1 MGYEKKKTGLTL
13 THPHTFRR
21 KEKLVNFHLL
31 PCYNPIGSRSTSP
44 NSDNPAYEVKKEV
57 VSFTSVTKIFF
68 CDRDIDDLDSG
79 STGIAD
85 NVTHSEGNYKLEAN
99 FELISEFSD

>member
-1 MGYEKKKTGLTL
+1 
-13 THPHTFRR
+13 
-21 KEKLVNFHLL
+21 
-31 PCYNPIGSRSTSP
+31 
-44 NSDNPAYEVKKEV
+44 
-57 VSFTSVTKIFF
+57 VTKIFF